1 MFDCLVKYLN
11 KYVHFSYEYCCY
23 YTTGNSIFIT
33 FHKLDLQNFNS
44 SKPV

>member
-11 KYVHFSYEYCCY
+11 KYVHLCYEYCCH
-23 YTTGNSIFIT
+23 YTTGNSIFIAL
-33 FHKLDLQNFNS
+33 HKLDLQNFNS